1 MQHSGTTR
9 FLAIIRHPLK
19 YRWFLLT
26 RLPAAFFS
34 GVRIRKVEADHCAVA
49 VPYKW
54 FTRNPFRSTYFA
66 CLAMAAEMS
75 TGVLAMAQCYGRR
88 PAVSMLVTGLE
99 AAYSRKAKG
108 VAVFTCN
115 DGEKIRQ
122 AIEEA
127 IATGES
133 RVVRAESVGHNAAGE
148 ELARFHITWSFRQ
161 KENPIVSSN

>member
-1 MQHSGTTR
+1 MHTGTAR
-9 FLAIIRHPLK
+9 FLALIRHPLK

-34 GVRIRKVEADHCAVA
+34 GVRIRTVDNEHCAVS

-99 AAYSRKAKG
+99 AAYTRKAKG
-108 VAVFTCN
+108 ISIFTCS
-115 DGEKIRQ
+115 DGELICQ

-133 RVVRAESVGHNAAGE
+133 RTVRAESVGRNAAGE

-161 KENPIVSSN
+161 KETTIVSPN

>member
-1 MQHSGTTR
+1 MHTGTAR

-34 GVRIRKVEADHCAVA
+34 GVRIRAVDHQHCAVS

-99 AAYSRKAKG
+99 AAYTRKAKG
-108 VAVFTCN
+108 ISVFTCS
-115 DGEKIRQ
+115 DGELIRQ

-133 RVVRAESVGHNAAGE
+133 RTVRAESVGRNAAGE

-161 KENPIVSSN
+161 KEATTISPN